1 MKTLRIGEMDF
12 EAIRLS
18 QAALARVDAVYAE
31 AVERLLDRRVRNVV
45 GVGRAHKWVNGRAMA
60 EACIQVQVV
69 EKVDADELADA
80 DLIPLM
86 IGNVKTDVVEVG
98 RVEFHALTA
107 KVRPLESGYSL
118 GATHQGTKSTGTLG
132 GFAQSVVS
140 GQEHY
145 FVLSCNHVLA
155 KLGTFPLGVEAT
167 QPGPDDGGGSADA
180 VGQLWSYSPMSTTQ
194 DNRVDAALA
203 TVEEEM
209 ITPIRPY
216 APGFVP
222 AKDIVIGMAVLKN
235 GRTTELTAGV
245 VLADKVTVD
254 IGGYRMVDQVSSSY
268 DCAGGDSGSLV
279 LVRDNNKAVGL
290 HFAGNTGVVA
300 YMNTIENVLAV
311 MQVALY

>member
-1 MKTLRIGEMDF
+1 MKRMRIGEMDF
-12 EAIRLS
+12 EAVRLS
-18 QAALARVDAVYAE
+18 QEELVRVDAVHAE

-45 GVGRAHKWVNGRAMA
+45 GVGRAHKWVNGRALP

-86 IGNVKTDVVEVG
+86 IGNVKTDVVAVG
-98 RVEFHALTA
+98 ELEFHALTA

-118 GATHQGTKSTGTLG
+118 GATHQGKKSTGTLG
-132 GFAQSVVS
+132 GFAQSVLS
-140 GQEHY
+140 AQQHY

-155 KLGTFPLGVEAT
+155 KLGAFPLGVEVT
-167 QPGPDDGGGSADA
+167 QPGPNDGGVSADA

-194 DNRVDAALA
+194 DNPVDAALA
-203 TVEEEM
+203 TVEEDM
-209 ITPIRPY
+209 ITPVRPY
-216 APGFVP
+216 VPGFLP

-235 GRTTELTAGV
+235 GRTTELTTGV
-245 VLADKVTVD
+245 VVADKVTVE
-254 IGGYRMVDQVSSSY
+254 IGGYRMVDQVTATY
-268 DCAGGDSGSLV
+268 GCAGGDSGSLV

-290 HFAGNTGVVA
+290 HFAGSSVGG

-311 MQVALY
+311 MKVSLY